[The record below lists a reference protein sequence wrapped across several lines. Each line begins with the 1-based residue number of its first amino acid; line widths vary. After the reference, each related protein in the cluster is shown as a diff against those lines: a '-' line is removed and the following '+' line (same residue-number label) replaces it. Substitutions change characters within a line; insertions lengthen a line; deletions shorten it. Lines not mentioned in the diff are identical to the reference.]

1 METSQ
6 IIFSVALGAMTL
18 LITLFA
24 LYVIWSTTWADR
36 WVRTRRGK

>member
-6 IIFSVALGAMTL
+6 VIFSVALGS
-18 LITLFA
+18 ITLFITFFA
-24 LYVIWSTTWADR
+24 LYVIWSTMWADR